1 MSKSLLI
8 TAPTSTSPVTVE
20 DLLAHSRIDSDEENT
35 ELVSLLA
42 AATDEAESY
51 TWRRF
56 LTQTW
61 ERYYDSFDDPL
72 YLPFPP
78 VSSITHVKYYDAAGT
93 LTTVAATVY
102 ELGEV
107 NGEAVCRLKYGQVW
121 PTARDHPD
129 SVVVRYICGYGDT
142 EDVPQQILHAIRIHA
157 AHYFEHREGEVPLPD
172 TFSRLLSP
180 YTVRSWGQP

>member
-1 MSKSLLI
+1 MSKVTLI
-8 TAPTSTSPVTVE
+8 TAPTLTSPVTVD

-35 ELVSLLA
+35 ELVALLA

-61 ERYYDSFDDPL
+61 DFYYDEFTDPMRL
-72 YLPFPP
+72 YYPP
-78 VSSITHVKYYDAAGT
+78 VSSITSVKYLDSNGT
-93 LTTVAATVY
+93 LQTLSSTYY

-107 NGEAVCRLKYGQVW
+107 NGEAVCRLKYNMSW

-129 SVVVRYICGYGDT
+129 AVVIRCVCGYGDS
-142 EDVPQQILHAIRIHA
+142 EDVPPQILHAIRIHA
-157 AHYFEHREGEVPLPD
+157 AHYFEHREGEVPLPAE
-172 TFSRLLSP
+172 FARLLSP
-180 YTVRSWGQP
+180 YKMAAWS